1 MHIELV
7 SNLTGEVFESVK
19 RLVAELGAHKPIPTR
34 EELIALI
41 DSGASKLW
49 IARESDGHSLIVGML
64 TLTVYRVP
72 TGIRSIVEDVAVD
85 SKYRRRGIAKALME
99 TVLEYARQAGADV
112 LTLSSNPQREAANLL
127 YQSMGFERRNTNAYL
142 YTLK

>member
-7 SNLTGEVFESVK
+7 SELTDEIFESVK
-19 RLVAELGAHKPIPTR
+19 HLVPELGAHKPLPTR

-41 DSGASKLW
+41 NSEASKLW
-49 IARESDGHSLIVGML
+49 VARESDSLSLIIGML

-85 SKYRRRGIAKALME
+85 SNYRRQGIARALME
-99 TVLEYARQAGADV
+99 AAISFARKAGASV

-142 YTLK
+142 YKLK